1 MIKINYKE
9 PEQTETKDDIAKY
22 NIKISEKY
30 KKLDYL
36 ELSCIS
42 WLKIDKQRNY
52 QNLEE
57 LFRTEN
63 LDSHVISQTVPNI
76 PEGLEIGLPNKE
88 NSKTVNELDNEL
100 DKELDKKLEYVAK
113 IICMNKEDSL
123 NELLKYHLS
132 YEENFECLKNTGCI
146 MSINKDKSQEEEEKI
161 LQTKGVEEVK
171 KILNCELKLEFEL
184 FKPMD
189 SINFIIEDLK
199 SKYGKC
205 PQKIICGEIENDK
218 VYALTIDEQIVSP
231 IGWIEKKR
239 VLDNINETNDIN
251 ETNNINEKIEC
262 ELIDFRKIKM
272 ERV

>member
-63 LDSHVISQTVPNI
+63 LDSYVIAQTVSNI

-88 NSKTVNELDNEL
+88 NSKTINELDNEL
-100 DKELDKKLEYVAK
+100 DNKLEYVAK

-132 YEENFECLKNTGCI
+132 YKENYECLKNTGCF

-171 KILNCELKLEFEL
+171 KILNCELKLELEL

-189 SINFIIEDLK
+189 SINFIIEDIK
-199 SKYGKC
+199 CKYGKN
-205 PQKIICGEIENDK
+205 PQKIICGEIVNDK

-231 IGWIEKKR
+231 IGWIEKKC
-239 VLDNINETNDIN
+239 VLDNINETNY
-251 ETNNINEKIEC
+251 INEKIEC
-262 ELIDFRKIKM
+262 VLIDFRKIKM
-272 ERV
+272 ERM